1 LLIKNCWFE
10 KVWHR
15 NIQDATGKK
24 VQYIK
29 TEFHLW
35 DESVKMGFPGTW
47 WGHYKDEIPPG
58 RCDAIVEIDFNS
70 YERRY
75 EVRLIAVRSCVE
87 NYALFNAGVSE
98 ELQIVDCRLQ
108 IEEREQL
115 QMVDGRWQ
123 IENKIKS
130 EILNL
135 KSKITLIVR
144 DCPSSWD
151 ELQGWVR
158 RAYLSQQKLAI
169 AYPPPQSI
177 PPTEIC
183 EQLLGIAKYLSRT
196 GKTATLEQIQQKLG
210 IGNATLL
217 VGLRT
222 LSKLGFE
229 IANANGGICIE
240 GYSEVEDGGED
251 AIPQFLAAI
260 REEQFRRQFFS
271 EVPVE
276 TIQSAFQSLI

>member
-1 LLIKNCWFE
+1 KNCWFE
-10 KVWHR
+10 KTWHR

-35 DESVKMGFPGTW
+35 DESVNMGFPGTW

-70 YERRY
+70 YEKRY
-75 EVRLIAVRSCVE
+75 EVRLIALRSCAE
-87 NYALFNAGVSE
+87 NYALYNAGLNGLDWILDWRNGAEEQRGIE
-98 ELQIVDCRLQ
+98 ELPITNY
-108 IEEREQL
+108 QL
-115 QMVDGRWQ
+115 PL
-123 IENKIKS
+123 IIK
-130 EILNL
+130 
-135 KSKITLIVR
+135 

-151 ELQGWVR
+151 ELQGWMR

-177 PPTEIC
+177 SPTEIC
-183 EQLLGIAKYLSRT
+183 EQLLGIAKFLSRT

-222 LSKLGFE
+222 LSQLGFQ
-229 IANANGGICIE
+229 ISNADGGIRIE
-240 GYSEVEDGGED
+240 GFSEIEDGVND
-251 AIPQFLAAI
+251 AISQFLAAI

-271 EVPVE
+271 EVPVA